1 MMQVSPADF
10 RLIEKIEWLFI
21 NNREKYPEYFLLKTG
36 AKKIDSSKRGN
47 VLYGI
52 STHTTLAVQYPSGL
66 VSADVVIKE
75 KTYQE
80 AMEEAENE
88 PKTWQDLLLETSDYV
103 ESTKTNGDEMYE
115 SLEFEEEFLPDVSGN
130 TSGRILKILCYRD
143 PSTKKT
149 YISFV
154 PGEINKA
161 DTAMAWKF
169 NLTRAEY
176 DTLHVEA

>member
-1 MMQVSPADF
+1 
-10 RLIEKIEWLFI
+10 
-21 NNREKYPEYFLLKTG
+21 
-36 AKKIDSSKRGN
+36 
-47 VLYGI
+47 
-52 STHTTLAVQYPSGL
+52 
-66 VSADVVIKE
+66 
-75 KTYQE
+75 
-80 AMEEAENE
+80 
-88 PKTWQDLLLETSDYV
+88 
-103 ESTKTNGDEMYE
+103 MYE
-115 SLEFEEEFLPDVSGN
+115 ALEFEEKFDEEFLPDVSGN

-169 NLTRAEY
+169 HLTRAEY

>member
-80 AMEEAENE
+80 AMEE
-88 PKTWQDLLLETSDYV
+88 LE
-103 ESTKTNGDEMYE
+103 
-115 SLEFEEEFLPDVSGN
+115 EFEEEFLSDVSGN

-154 PGEINKA
+154 PDEINKA
-161 DTAMAWKF
+161 DDAMAWKF
-169 NLTRAEY
+169 HLTRAEY
-176 DTLHVEA
+176 DRLHIEA

>member
-88 PKTWQDLLLETSDYV
+88 
-103 ESTKTNGDEMYE
+103 MYE
-115 SLEFEEEFLPDVSGN
+115 ALEFEEFDEEFLPDVSGN

>member
-80 AMEEAENE
+80 AMEEPQIFLDSE
-88 PKTWQDLLLETSDYV
+88 
-103 ESTKTNGDEMYE
+103 
-115 SLEFEEEFLPDVSGN
+115 EFEEELLPDVSGN

>member
-52 STHTTLAVQYPSGL
+52 STHTTLVVQYPSGL

-80 AMEEAENE
+80 AMEE
-88 PKTWQDLLLETSDYV
+88 LE
-103 ESTKTNGDEMYE
+103 
-115 SLEFEEEFLPDVSGN
+115 EFEEEFLPDVSGN
-130 TSGRILKILCYRD
+130 TSGRILKILCYCD

-169 NLTRAEY
+169 HLTRAEY
-176 DTLHVEA
+176 DTLYVEA

>member
-10 RLIEKIEWLFI
+10 RLIEKIECLFI

-80 AMEEAENE
+80 AMEEPQMFLDSE
-88 PKTWQDLLLETSDYV
+88 
-103 ESTKTNGDEMYE
+103 
-115 SLEFEEEFLPDVSGN
+115 EFEEEFLPDVSGN

-169 NLTRAEY
+169 HLTRAEY
-176 DTLHVEA
+176 DTLYVEA

>member
-80 AMEEAENE
+80 AMEE
-88 PKTWQDLLLETSDYV
+88 LE
-103 ESTKTNGDEMYE
+103 
-115 SLEFEEEFLPDVSGN
+115 EFEEFLSDVSGN

-169 NLTRAEY
+169 HLTRAEY
-176 DTLHVEA
+176 DRLHIEA

>member
-80 AMEEAENE
+80 AMEE
-88 PKTWQDLLLETSDYV
+88 LE
-103 ESTKTNGDEMYE
+103 
-115 SLEFEEEFLPDVSGN
+115 EFEEEFLPDVSGN
-130 TSGRILKILCYRD
+130 TSGRILKILCCRD
-143 PSTKKT
+143 PSTKNT

-169 NLTRAEY
+169 HLTRAEY
-176 DTLHVEA
+176 DTLYVEA

>member
-75 KTYQE
+75 KTNQE

-88 PKTWQDLLLETSDYV
+88 
-103 ESTKTNGDEMYE
+103 MYE
-115 SLEFEEEFLPDVSGN
+115 ALEFEEFDEEFLPDVSGN

-169 NLTRAEY
+169 HLTRAEY
-176 DTLHVEA
+176 DTLYVEA

>member
-80 AMEEAENE
+80 AMEEPQMFLDIE
-88 PKTWQDLLLETSDYV
+88 
-103 ESTKTNGDEMYE
+103 
-115 SLEFEEEFLPDVSGN
+115 EFEEEFRPDVSGN

-169 NLTRAEY
+169 HLTRAEY
-176 DTLHVEA
+176 DTLYVEA

>member
-80 AMEEAENE
+80 AMEEPQIFLDSE
-88 PKTWQDLLLETSDYV
+88 
-103 ESTKTNGDEMYE
+103 
-115 SLEFEEEFLPDVSGN
+115 EFEEELLPDVSGN

-154 PGEINKA
+154 PSEINKA

-169 NLTRAEY
+169 HLTRAEY
-176 DTLHVEA
+176 DTLYVEA

>member
-1 MMQVSPADF
+1 MKQVSPADF
-10 RLIEKIEWLFI
+10 RLSEKIEWLFI

-52 STHTTLAVQYPSGL
+52 STHTTLVVQYPSGL

-88 PKTWQDLLLETSDYV
+88 
-103 ESTKTNGDEMYE
+103 MYE
-115 SLEFEEEFLPDVSGN
+115 ALEAIPWVAGSTAAEKMAHYSLLRRGVVLDHG
-130 TSGRILKILCYRD
+130 
-143 PSTKKT
+143 
-149 YISFV
+149 
-154 PGEINKA
+154 
-161 DTAMAWKF
+161 
-169 NLTRAEY
+169 
-176 DTLHVEA
+176 

>member
-52 STHTTLAVQYPSGL
+52 STHTTLAVQYPNGL

-80 AMEEAENE
+80 AMEEPQMFLDSE
-88 PKTWQDLLLETSDYV
+88 
-103 ESTKTNGDEMYE
+103 
-115 SLEFEEEFLPDVSGN
+115 EFEEEFLPDVSGN

-169 NLTRAEY
+169 HLTRAEY

>member
-66 VSADVVIKE
+66 VSADVVIKK

-80 AMEEAENE
+80 AMEEPQIFLDSE
-88 PKTWQDLLLETSDYV
+88 
-103 ESTKTNGDEMYE
+103 
-115 SLEFEEEFLPDVSGN
+115 EFEEEFLPDVSGN
-130 TSGRILKILCYRD
+130 TSGRILKILCCRD

-169 NLTRAEY
+169 HLTRAEY

>member
-88 PKTWQDLLLETSDYV
+88 
-103 ESTKTNGDEMYE
+103 MYE
-115 SLEFEEEFLPDVSGN
+115 ALEFEEFDDEFLPDVSGN

-154 PGEINKA
+154 PSEINKA

-169 NLTRAEY
+169 HLTRAEY
-176 DTLHVEA
+176 DTLYVEA

>member
-1 MMQVSPADF
+1 MQVSPADF

-88 PKTWQDLLLETSDYV
+88 
-103 ESTKTNGDEMYE
+103 MYE
-115 SLEFEEEFLPDVSGN
+115 ALEFEEKFEEELLPDVSGN

-169 NLTRAEY
+169 HLTRAEY
-176 DTLHVEA
+176 DTLYVEA

>member
-80 AMEEAENE
+80 AMEEPQMFLDSE
-88 PKTWQDLLLETSDYV
+88 
-103 ESTKTNGDEMYE
+103 
-115 SLEFEEEFLPDVSGN
+115 EFEEEFLPDVSGN

-169 NLTRAEY
+169 HLTRAEY
-176 DTLHVEA
+176 DRLHIEA

>member
-1 MMQVSPADF
+1 MMQVSPADL
-10 RLIEKIEWLFI
+10 RLIEKIEWFFI

-80 AMEEAENE
+80 AMEE
-88 PKTWQDLLLETSDYV
+88 LE
-103 ESTKTNGDEMYE
+103 
-115 SLEFEEEFLPDVSGN
+115 EFEEELLPDVSGN

-169 NLTRAEY
+169 HLTRAEY
-176 DTLHVEA
+176 DTLYVEA

>member
-88 PKTWQDLLLETSDYV
+88 
-103 ESTKTNGDEMYE
+103 MYE
-115 SLEFEEEFLPDVSGN
+115 ALEFEEKFEEELLPDVSGN

-169 NLTRAEY
+169 HLTRAEY
-176 DTLHVEA
+176 DTLYVEA

>member
-80 AMEEAENE
+80 AMEEPQMFLDSE
-88 PKTWQDLLLETSDYV
+88 
-103 ESTKTNGDEMYE
+103 
-115 SLEFEEEFLPDVSGN
+115 EFEEEFLPDVSVRHLFL
-130 TSGRILKILCYRD
+130 TAQAQRGRILKILCYRD

-169 NLTRAEY
+169 HLTRAEY

>member
-66 VSADVVIKE
+66 VSVDVD
-75 KTYQE
+75 
-80 AMEEAENE
+80 A
-88 PKTWQDLLLETSDYV
+88 S
-103 ESTKTNGDEMYE
+103 GD
-115 SLEFEEEFLPDVSGN
+115 

-169 NLTRAEY
+169 HLTRAEY

>member
-88 PKTWQDLLLETSDYV
+88 
-103 ESTKTNGDEMYE
+103 MYE
-115 SLEFEEEFLPDVSGN
+115 ALEFEEFDDEFLPDVSGN

-169 NLTRAEY
+169 HLTRAEY

>member
-88 PKTWQDLLLETSDYV
+88 
-103 ESTKTNGDEMYE
+103 MYE
-115 SLEFEEEFLPDVSGN
+115 ALEFEEFEEEFLPDVSGN

>member
-1 MMQVSPADF
+1 MQVSPADF

-80 AMEEAENE
+80 AMAL
-88 PKTWQDLLLETSDYV
+88 D
-103 ESTKTNGDEMYE
+103 
-115 SLEFEEEFLPDVSGN
+115 SLSKEFLPDVSGN

-154 PGEINKA
+154 PGGINKA

-169 NLTRAEY
+169 HLTRSEY
-176 DTLHVEA
+176 DILHVEA

>member
-1 MMQVSPADF
+1 MIQVSPADF
-10 RLIEKIEWLFI
+10 RLIEKIHWFFI

-36 AKKIDSSKRGN
+36 AKIIDSSKRGN

-52 STHTTLAVQYPSGL
+52 STHTALSVLYPSGL
-66 VSADVVIKE
+66 VSADFD
-75 KTYQE
+75 T
-80 AMEEAENE
+80 
-88 PKTWQDLLLETSDYV
+88 T
-103 ESTKTNGDEMYE
+103 
-115 SLEFEEEFLPDVSGN
+115 GN
-130 TSGRILKILCYRD
+130 TSERILKILCYRD

-169 NLTRAEY
+169 HLTRAEY

>member
-52 STHTTLAVQYPSGL
+52 SMHTTLAVQYPNGL
-66 VSADVVIKE
+66 VSADVAIKE

-80 AMEEAENE
+80 AMEE
-88 PKTWQDLLLETSDYV
+88 LE
-103 ESTKTNGDEMYE
+103 
-115 SLEFEEEFLPDVSGN
+115 EFEEEFLPDVSGN

-143 PSTKKT
+143 PSTKKM

-169 NLTRAEY
+169 HLTRAEY
-176 DTLHVEA
+176 DTLYVEA

>member
-1 MMQVSPADF
+1 MIQVSPADF
-10 RLIEKIEWLFI
+10 RSIEKIEGLFI
-21 NNREKYPEYFLLKTG
+21 KNREKYPEYFLLKIG

-52 STHTTLAVQYPSGL
+52 STHTTLVVQYPSGL
-66 VSADVVIKE
+66 VSADVD
-75 KTYQE
+75 
-80 AMEEAENE
+80 AN
-88 PKTWQDLLLETSDYV
+88 
-103 ESTKTNGDEMYE
+103 
-115 SLEFEEEFLPDVSGN
+115 GN

-176 DTLHVEA
+176 HTLHVEA

>member
-1 MMQVSPADF
+1 MQVSPADF

-80 AMEEAENE
+80 AMEE
-88 PKTWQDLLLETSDYV
+88 LE
-103 ESTKTNGDEMYE
+103 
-115 SLEFEEEFLPDVSGN
+115 EFEEEFLPDVSGN
-130 TSGRILKILCYRD
+130 TSGRILKILCCRD
-143 PSTKKT
+143 PSTKNT

-169 NLTRAEY
+169 HLTRAEY
-176 DTLHVEA
+176 DTLYVEA

>member
-80 AMEEAENE
+80 AMEEPQMFLDSE
-88 PKTWQDLLLETSDYV
+88 
-103 ESTKTNGDEMYE
+103 
-115 SLEFEEEFLPDVSGN
+115 EFEEELLPDVSGN

-169 NLTRAEY
+169 HLTRAEY
-176 DTLHVEA
+176 DTLYVEA

>member
-21 NNREKYPEYFLLKTG
+21 YNREKYPEYFLLKTG

-80 AMEEAENE
+80 AMEEPQIFLDSE
-88 PKTWQDLLLETSDYV
+88 
-103 ESTKTNGDEMYE
+103 
-115 SLEFEEEFLPDVSGN
+115 EFEEELLPDVSGN

-169 NLTRAEY
+169 HLTRAEY
-176 DTLHVEA
+176 DTLYVEA

>member
-66 VSADVVIKE
+66 VSADVVIKK

-80 AMEEAENE
+80 AMEEPQIFLDSE
-88 PKTWQDLLLETSDYV
+88 
-103 ESTKTNGDEMYE
+103 
-115 SLEFEEEFLPDVSGN
+115 EFEEEFLPDVSGN

-169 NLTRAEY
+169 HLTRAEY
-176 DTLHVEA
+176 DTLYVEA

>member
-80 AMEEAENE
+80 AMEEPQIFLDSE
-88 PKTWQDLLLETSDYV
+88 
-103 ESTKTNGDEMYE
+103 
-115 SLEFEEEFLPDVSGN
+115 EFEEELLPDVSGN

-169 NLTRAEY
+169 HLTRAEY
-176 DTLHVEA
+176 DTLYVEA

>member
-1 MMQVSPADF
+1 MQVSPADF

-80 AMEEAENE
+80 AMEEPQIFLDSE
-88 PKTWQDLLLETSDYV
+88 
-103 ESTKTNGDEMYE
+103 
-115 SLEFEEEFLPDVSGN
+115 EFEEELLPDVSGN

-169 NLTRAEY
+169 HLTRAEY
-176 DTLHVEA
+176 DTLYVEA

>member
-52 STHTTLAVQYPSGL
+52 STHTDLAVQYPSGL
-66 VSADVVIKE
+66 VSADVKFVG
-75 KTYQE
+75 
-80 AMEEAENE
+80 A
-88 PKTWQDLLLETSDYV
+88 
-103 ESTKTNGDEMYE
+103 
-115 SLEFEEEFLPDVSGN
+115 

-176 DTLHVEA
+176 DRLHIEA

>member
-21 NNREKYPEYFLLKTG
+21 YNREKYPEYFLLKTG

-75 KTYQE
+75 KDEQE
-80 AMEEAENE
+80 ALVEE
-88 PKTWQDLLLETSDYV
+88 LE
-103 ESTKTNGDEMYE
+103 
-115 SLEFEEEFLPDVSGN
+115 EFEEELLPDVSGN

-169 NLTRAEY
+169 HLTRAEY

>member
-1 MMQVSPADF
+1 MNNLHN
-10 RLIEKIEWLFI
+10 LIEKFGQPDAL
-21 NNREKYPEYFLLKTG
+21 
-36 AKKIDSSKRGN
+36 ID
-47 VLYGI
+47 
-52 STHTTLAVQYPSGL
+52 HW
-66 VSADVVIKE
+66 D
-75 KTYQE
+75 
-80 AMEEAENE
+80 
-88 PKTWQDLLLETSDYV
+88 ETSRRYAIW
-103 ESTKTNGDEMYE
+103 
-115 SLEFEEEFLPDVSGN
+115 EFDEEFLPDVSGN

-169 NLTRAEY
+169 HLTRAEY

>member
-1 MMQVSPADF
+1 MQVSPADF
-10 RLIEKIEWLFI
+10 KLIEKIEWLFI

-80 AMEEAENE
+80 AMEE
-88 PKTWQDLLLETSDYV
+88 LE
-103 ESTKTNGDEMYE
+103 
-115 SLEFEEEFLPDVSGN
+115 EFEEELLPDVSGN

-169 NLTRAEY
+169 HLTRAEY
-176 DTLHVEA
+176 DTLYVEA